1 VSVTIVV
8 HALRPFDTEVDNPLG
23 DEGVP
28 HRMWTWSDGSWLMVR
43 FYDDGCIKTSTSPGL
58 AVSLTTDDEG
68 TIHAAVSPVRRG
80 LQRSS
85 TRENEL
91 M

>member
-1 VSVTIVV
+1 MSVSIVV
-8 HALRPFDTEVDNPLG
+8 HSLRTFDTEVDNPLG
-23 DEGVP
+23 DDGVP
-28 HRMWTWSDGSWLMVR
+28 HRMWTWPDGNWLMIR
-43 FYDDGCIKTSTSPGL
+43 FYDDGAIKASTSPGL
-58 AVSLTTDDEG
+58 AVSLSSDDEG
-68 TIHAAVSPVRRG
+68 VVHAAVSPVRRA